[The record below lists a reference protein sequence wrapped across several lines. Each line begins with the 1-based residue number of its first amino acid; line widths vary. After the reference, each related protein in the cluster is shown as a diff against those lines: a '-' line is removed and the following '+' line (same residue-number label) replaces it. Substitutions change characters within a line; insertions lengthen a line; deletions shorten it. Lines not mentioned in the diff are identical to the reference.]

1 MKVPFQ
7 VGDIVRDSRWKYT
20 GVVAFLGPTTFDKGT
35 WVGLLLNTRIGTNDG
50 SVKGVSYFKCD
61 AKQGKFLKPESVRK
75 IQPANPK
82 SLERA
87 SQSSIDVQI
96 HEQPQAPENIL
107 YGTSVTICI
116 KASGPGILSY
126 QWVKDEIPIMDEQPR
141 GCSGMKSDTIIIESL
156 QPEHCGEYSCV
167 VRSQDGRFNST
178 RSSII
183 ALKGTCRVYYRYI
196 TWFKH
201 ESNYL

>member
-7 VGDIVRDSRWKYT
+7 IGDIVRDSKWKYT

-35 WVGLLLNTRIGTNDG
+35 WVGLLLDTHSGTNDG

-75 IQPANPK
+75 IQPANLK
-82 SLERA
+82 STKRA
-87 SQSSIDVQI
+87 SQSSIDVLI
-96 HEQPQAPENIL
+96 HEQPQAPESIL
-107 YGTSVTICI
+107 YGTSVNICI

-126 QWVKDEIPIMDEQPR
+126 QWVKDENFITNEQLC
-141 GCSGMKSDTIIIESL
+141 GFSGMKTDTIVIESL
-156 QPEHCGEYSCV
+156 KPEHCGEYSCIIS
-167 VRSQDGRFNST
+167 SQDGRFKST

-183 ALKGTCRVYYRYI
+183 TLKGICRRYCRYI
-196 TWFKH
+196 TW
-201 ESNYL
+201 L